1 MDAVSWLDSCQPEA
15 VAILG
20 NNRWNSGLQAL
31 HISLIFT
38 SPCLSGHKNMTV
50 VVKGEEDFV
59 LGHYRAKELST
70 ENELV

>member
-15 VAILG
+15 VTILG

-38 SPCLSGHKNMTV
+38 SPCLSGHKNMAV

-59 LGHYRAKELST
+59 LGHYSAKELST